1 MEYKIKTEKFSGP
14 LDLLLQLIEQQKLE
28 VTEISLSQV
37 TDEFINH
44 LEGMQEYDPEELSD
58 FLVVAGRLLFL
69 KSKAL
74 LPYLETDDEEDDL
87 ESQLKMYKE
96 FLEAAKK
103 IEEML
108 LSDKF
113 SFSRTKPPIKTDV
126 EFSPPPGL
134 KVSEMKSV
142 FMVVLKR
149 LDPLVKLPRIAV
161 QKTVSL
167 QQKIFELKN
176 FINKQK
182 KIGFN
187 SLVQSVEN
195 RTEVIVHFL
204 AILELVKQQHLT
216 VKQSKSFDD
225 ILIEKL

>member
-28 VTEISLSQV
+28 ITEISLSQV
-37 TDEFINH
+37 TDQYIQH
-44 LEGMQEYDPEELSD
+44 LEEMQEFDPEELAD

-74 LPYLETDDEEDDL
+74 LPYLETDEEEDDL

-103 IEEML
+103 VEEML
-108 LSDKF
+108 LSPRF
-113 SFSRTKPPIKTDV
+113 SFSKTKPPAKTEV

-134 KVSEMKSV
+134 KVLDIKST
-142 FMVVLKR
+142 FLVVLKR
-149 LDPLVKLPRIAV
+149 LDPLVKLPKIAV
-161 QKTVSL
+161 EKTMSL
-167 QQKIFELKN
+167 QQKIFELRDSVSKN
-176 FINKQK
+176 K
-182 KIGFN
+182 KVGFN
-187 SLVQSVEN
+187 KLVQTAEN
-195 RTEVIVHFL
+195 KTEVIVHFL
-204 AILELVKQQHLT
+204 AILELMKQLHLK
-216 VKQSKSFDD
+216 VKQSNSFDD